1 MYIRLSIAF
10 LFAPLPRN
18 IFQECAALCKPAS
31 LKLFLFLMM
40 LCSVAGH
47 AAGLGRLAVN
57 SALGQPFKA
66 EIDLVAIK
74 KEEKSSLMVRIAPE
88 EIFRQ
93 ANVDYVSLLSTFKA
107 TVESRPDGQ
116 PYVRIISSQPV
127 ADPLLNMLVELNWSS
142 GRLLREYTVVLGPP
156 EIDVQPSATPSIHT
170 TPPVSIKTESAAV
183 EKSGLKIKTP
193 ISGEKKLGVPE
204 LASTSKSRTVYG
216 PVKRGD
222 TLGGI
227 VRNIASPPGVSFNQM
242 LVALHRANREAFF
255 GNNMHQLKTGPILRV
270 PDGGEIDTITP
281 AEADREVELQTAD
294 WNRHRT
300 GDVIGVIPAVDKLK
314 QMVTGKIEPIS
325 DAEAAGV
332 QESPYGFLK
341 VSRGKELWNADHGD
355 EKDIGRR
362 YLDDKNSGREAGSMQ
377 DRVNAMEEDVVAK
390 SRSLSEANE
399 RIALLEKNIK
409 ELQHLLVLKN
419 LALADTQQAGAMKP
433 DATALLAPPA
443 ATLSQ
448 SGLTPEPDS
457 ATPHASVTAEADN
470 PKEAIITFPATVG
483 SATEI
488 AKPKQVAAI
497 SNPEADSTT
506 PRRLTKNS
514 LIDNLTTNI
523 EYFGGA
529 LVLLITGIVGVSIIG
544 RPKEEFVCNSNAD
557 IVSTFNH
564 ELHDKADSSAETA
577 GRGTALLID
586 QTGLADQVN
595 DADQALKIAATT
607 GAADAPADIGGS
619 SESVPPVSVSPESSI
634 MPPAERDLGDISL
647 NLDGMLLVHQPPELA
662 DRNTHWHEI
671 ITKLDLARAYREMG
685 DKEAARQ
692 VLQEVAREGDP
703 QQQESAAAIL
713 VNL

>member
-1 MYIRLSIAF
+1 
-10 LFAPLPRN
+10 
-18 IFQECAALCKPAS
+18 
-31 LKLFLFLMM
+31 MM
-40 LCSVAGH
+40 LCPVAGH

-107 TVESRPDGQ
+107 TIENRPDGQ
-116 PYVRIISSQPV
+116 PHVRITSSQPV

-142 GRLLREYTVVLGPP
+142 GRLLREYTIVLGPP

-193 ISGEKKLGVPE
+193 ISGEKKLGVLE
-204 LASTSKSRTVYG
+204 LASASKSRTVYG

-300 GDVIGVIPAVDKLK
+300 SDVIGATPAVDKLK
-314 QMVTGKIEPIS
+314 QTVTGKIEPIS
-325 DAEAAGV
+325 GAEATEV

-341 VSRGKELWNADHGD
+341 VSRGKELWNADHGG

-362 YLDDKNSGREAGSMQ
+362 YLDEKNSGREAGSVQ
-377 DRVNAMEEDVVAK
+377 DRVNAMEEDAVAK

-409 ELQHLLVLKN
+409 ELQHLLALKN
-419 LALADTQQAGAMKP
+419 LALADTQQTGAAKL
-433 DATALLAPPA
+433 DAIALPAPPA

-448 SGLTPEPDS
+448 SGLTPAPDS
-457 ATPHASVTAEADN
+457 ATSHAPVTAEADN
-470 PKEAIITFPATVG
+470 PKEAITFPADVG

-488 AKPKQVAAI
+488 AKPTHVAAR

-506 PRRLTKNS
+506 PRRLAKNS

-557 IVSTFNH
+557 IVSTSNH
-564 ELHDKADSSAETA
+564 ELHDKADPSAETA
-577 GRGTALLID
+577 GRGTTLLIG

-607 GAADAPADIGGS
+607 GDAGAPENIGGS
-619 SESVPPVSVSPESSI
+619 SESVPPSVSPESSI
-634 MPPAERDLGDISL
+634 IPPAERGLGDISL
-647 NLDGMLLVHQPPELA
+647 NLDGTMLVQPTELA